1 MPYQFNR
8 RQFVVGGASLTVMAA
23 LSACGVQSGSSPTS
37 GSAGAVSGAG
47 NGPVNLNPVYAQ
59 SLQITSLQ
67 TSGKQPV
74 GYPSA
79 YEAAFAIY
87 AGLVRFSRTMTFE
100 PDLATKWS
108 TSKDGLEWTFTL
120 RPGVKFH
127 DGTDFDADA
136 VVSYFTSMLDK
147 SVNLAAYNLWS
158 PIASV
163 TKTDDTTVVV
173 KTTKP
178 YGALLNTMAH
188 GSALIPSPQ
197 SVKQFGAEIGL
208 HPVGAGPYQLT
219 KFDPGASLVVKRHDG
234 YYGDKP
240 LYDSV
245 TYLYVGDA
253 SGRVSALQTNRAQ
266 LIDAVPVEQVD
277 SLGSDSAVK
286 VIDEAALQVFGIGLN
301 FTNTALQDKMVRQAM
316 NYAIDKAAL
325 ISTIFRGHATVLNSP
340 LAPATTGYVK
350 RGSYDLA
357 IDKATDLL
365 KQAGYTAGGDSV
377 LAKGSTRLSFRLR
390 TPDGMYPNDVQ
401 VAQVIQAQLKAVGI
415 EVTIDKV
422 DKAGFWDSIKVP
434 RDKVDFDLVLF
445 GYNPSHA
452 SGALALDALYRTNP
466 DAAATVPQWNFNWYS
481 SPAVD
486 AAITAGLQ
494 AVDPDKSRIEL
505 GRAQQQLWDDCPY
518 IWLYAK
524 NNIAAYSAKVAPPL
538 VLPIAFTL
546 PSRTA

>member
-8 RQFVVGGASLTVMAA
+8 RQFLVGGASLTVIAG
-23 LSACGVQSGSSPTS
+23 LSACGVQSGSSPTP
-37 GSAGAVSGAG
+37 GSARPMSGAD
-47 NGPVNLNPVYAQ
+47 NVPVNLNPVYAQ

-79 YEAAFAIY
+79 YEAAFAVY

-100 PDLATKWS
+100 PDLATKWG

-120 RPGVKFH
+120 RSAVKFH

-147 SVNLAAYNLWS
+147 NVNLAAYNLWS
-158 PIASV
+158 HIASV
-163 TKTDDTTVVV
+163 TKTDDMTVVV

-197 SVKQFGAEIGL
+197 SVRQFGADIGL

-240 LYDSV
+240 VYDSI

-277 SLGSDSAVK
+277 TLGADSSVK
-286 VIDEAALQVFGIGLN
+286 VIDDAALQVFGIGLN
-301 FTNTALQDKMVRQAM
+301 FTNTVLQEKTVRQAM

-350 RGSYDLA
+350 CGSYDVA
-357 IDKATDLL
+357 
-365 KQAGYTAGGDSV
+365 V
-377 LAKGSTRLSFRLR
+377 E
-390 TPDGMYPNDVQ
+390 TP
-401 VAQVIQAQLKAVGI
+401 QL
-415 EVTIDKV
+415 
-422 DKAGFWDSIKVP
+422 P
-434 RDKVDFDLVLF
+434 
-445 GYNPSHA
+445 
-452 SGALALDALYRTNP
+452 
-466 DAAATVPQWNFNWYS
+466 
-481 SPAVD
+481 
-486 AAITAGLQ
+486 
-494 AVDPDKSRIEL
+494 
-505 GRAQQQLWDDCPY
+505 
-518 IWLYAK
+518 
-524 NNIAAYSAKVAPPL
+524 AAYSGRHVPQRRSGRAGHPSASQGDRYRGHHRQGRQGRFLGLDQSAPGQGRLRPGVVRLQPVARQRCPRTRRALPDEPRRCNDRAPVELQL
-538 VLPIAFTL
+538 VLQL
-546 PSRTA
+546 RR